1 MVRVVVVI
9 GLVGRRTVDS
19 CHIGPYLGGGKL
31 LASGDVVTGA
41 DVARE
46 NEVFSTAVTSGW

>member
-1 MVRVVVVI
+1 MI

-19 CHIGPYLGGGKL
+19 CHIGPYLDGGKL

>member
-1 MVRVVVVI
+1 MI

-46 NEVFSTAVTSGW
+46 NEVSPRQSHPGGNRCSWV